1 MFGGSVLM
9 IVGLL
14 FAGVLTFIVGAY
26 WLIVVVPEG
35 RGQSVL
41 RRRLKWQDPV
51 QAGVELLKKQDVL
64 SDIDALN
71 SLLERFG
78 GFSRSLKITLDQA
91 AVPITVGSF
100 LLLSIALGLTVFLVA
115 QMYTGYWWIGVLA
128 GGGVAFIPIFVVNQ
142 IRAHK
147 ILQFEEQFPEAI
159 QLVARAMRA
168 GHAFATGLRLAAE
181 EMPAPCGTEFKLL
194 HEQQNFGAQITDAL
208 KAFAER
214 IPSLD
219 ARFFVTAVLTQRE
232 TGGNLA
238 EILDRL
244 AAVMRERFRIKRE
257 VRVKSAHGR
266 MTAYVLAAMPPALAG
281 MMLFNAPD
289 QLRLLI
295 TDPLG
300 QKMIMVAVTL
310 QVIGT
315 FIVRKLVDIQY

>member
-1 MFGGSVLM
+1 MLSGSIVM

-14 FAGVLTFIVGAY
+14 FAGVLTVILGAY
-26 WLIVVVPEG
+26 WFFIVVPEG
-35 RGQSVL
+35 RGQSIL

-51 QAGVELLKKQDVL
+51 QAGVDLLKKQEVL
-64 SDIDALN
+64 SHID
-71 SLLERFG
+71 LLDTLLGRFG

-91 AVPITVGSF
+91 GVPLTVGSF
-100 LLLSIALGLTVFLVA
+100 LLLSIALSLTVLVVA
-115 QMYTGYWWIGVLA
+115 QMYSGSWWIGLAA
-128 GGGVAFIPIFVVNQ
+128 GGVVGFAPHFVVRQ
-142 IRAHK
+142 MRARK
-147 ILQFEEQFPEAI
+147 ILHFEEQFPEAI

-168 GHAFATGLRLAAE
+168 GHAFATGLRMAAE
-181 EMPAPCGTEFKLL
+181 EMPAPCGTEFKIL
-194 HEQQNFGAQITDAL
+194 HEQQNFGAQMTDAL

-266 MTAYVLAAMPPALAG
+266 MTAYVLAGMPPALAG
-281 MMLFNAPD
+281 MMLFNAPE

-300 QKMIMVAVTL
+300 QKMIIVAVTL

-315 FIVRKLVDIQY
+315 FVVRKLVDIQY